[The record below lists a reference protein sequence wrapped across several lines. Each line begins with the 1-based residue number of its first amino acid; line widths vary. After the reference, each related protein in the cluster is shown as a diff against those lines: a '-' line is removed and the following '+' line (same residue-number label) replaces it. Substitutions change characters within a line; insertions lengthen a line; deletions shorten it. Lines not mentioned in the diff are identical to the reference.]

1 MRFKTIMADP
11 PWPYETPGKGPLAAG
26 TPSNPEAWRGELTGS
41 GLAHRYP
48 PMPMDEICALRV
60 ADVAED
66 SAHLY
71 LWVTNAFLVDGSGG
85 RVALAWGFRP
95 ITVITWAKVKKGRPE
110 DDPEPS
116 MKTGYYYRGATEH
129 CIFAVRGAAVR
140 LAATESTAFLHPRPS
155 RHSEKP
161 ATFYDRVERC
171 SPGPYA
177 ELFAREN
184 RPGWSAWGNDERLV
198 VAPELSA
205 LGGNA

>member
-1 MRFKTIMADP
+1 MRFSTIMADP
-11 PWPYETPGKGPLAAG
+11 PWPYDSPRAVVGNGGRGSDGGRAAAIVQVDV
-26 TPSNPEAWRGELTGS
+26 T
-41 GLAHRYP
+41 AHYP
-48 PMPMDEICALRV
+48 PMPMADICALRV
-60 ADVAED
+60 ADIAED

-95 ITVITWAKVKKGRPE
+95 ITVITWTKVKKGRPE
-110 DDPEPS
+110 DEPEPS

-129 CIFAVRGAAVR
+129 CIFAVRGSLR
-140 LAATESTAFLHPRPS
+140 TQATESTAFFHPRL

-161 ATFYDRVERC
+161 AAFYERVERC

-184 RPGWSAWGNDERLV
+184 RPGWAAWGND
-198 VAPELSA
+198 PA
-205 LGGNA
+205 LARDPALAVLG